1 MQLLPQIWNRRSARI
16 VPLFV
21 GALVLL
27 AQPAIR
33 GQIATFSS
41 GVNLV
46 EVYATVTDRDGQPI
60 TGLTA
65 ADFRVV
71 EDQVPQTITT
81 FAAGEFPLSVTI
93 ALDRSF
99 SMAGER
105 LTLSKQAARTFI
117 AALRPTDEV
126 MVLAIGSGIETVTP
140 PTSAREAGAT
150 RWGSIGIW
158 GTTPLYD
165 AAAEALDAMQ
175 PRGGRR
181 ALLLISDG
189 IDRDSH
195 TTATDLIARARQSN
209 VLVYPVAIGGTRPSV
224 FAELANVTGGRTFFV
239 DNPTRLESQ
248 LGTLARELRFQYLLG
263 YTPSRA
269 ASADPGWRAIE
280 VTVSR
285 PDVRVRARD
294 GYLAR

>member
-1 MQLLPQIWNRRSARI
+1 MQ
-16 VPLFV
+16 
-21 GALVLL
+21 
-27 AQPAIR
+27 
-33 GQIATFSS
+33 
-41 GVNLV
+41 
-46 EVYATVTDRDGQPI
+46 VYATVTDREGQPV

-65 ADFRVV
+65 ADFHVT
-71 EDQVPQTITT
+71 EDRAPQTITT

-105 LTLSKQAARTFI
+105 LALSKQAARGFI

-126 MVLAIGSGIETVTP
+126 MVLAIGSEIETITP
-140 PTSAREAGAT
+140 PVSARDAAAT
-150 RWGSIGIW
+150 RWDAIDAW

-165 AAAEALDAMQ
+165 ATAEALDAMQ
-175 PRGGRR
+175 ARSGRR
-181 ALLLISDG
+181 VLLLISDG

-209 VLVYPVAIGGTRPSV
+209 VLVYPVALGRARPPV
-224 FAELANVTGGRTFFV
+224 FGELANVTGGRTFFV
-239 DNPTRLESQ
+239 DDPTRLESQ

-263 YTPSRA
+263 YTLSRA

-294 GYLAR
+294 GYFAR